1 MGEARDETA
10 EELAGSI
17 LDLLAKLDDAGLSPS
32 DRQIVRY
39 VRYMVEQVAVSV
51 ATRRERAA

>member
-1 MGEARDETA
+1 M
-10 EELAGSI
+10 
-17 LDLLAKLDDAGLSPS
+17 LAKLDDAGLSPS

>member
-10 EELAGSI
+10 EELVSSI

-32 DRQIVRY
+32 DRQIVRSMQWLGGQL
-39 VRYMVEQVAVSV
+39 RVSV
-51 ATRRERAA
+51 TARKDVAA

>member
-10 EELAGSI
+10 EELVSSI

-39 VRYMVEQVAVSV
+39 VRYMVGQLAVSV
-51 ATRRERAA
+51 TARREHAA

>member
-10 EELAGSI
+10 EELVSSI